1 MATGDESG
9 WNMDKKYNHMINRPR
24 PVSPTRPRMSL
35 SRRAAQFAPFAAL
48 TGFDGVI
55 RETARQTEAETTLEE
70 EEIGAIDRCL
80 RQLKQDLP
88 QRPVVRVRFFCPD
101 GRKSGGAFETRRG
114 IVVKIDEYLQ
124 NITLQNGENIPFR
137 HIVQLLRE

>member
-1 MATGDESG
+1 
-9 WNMDKKYNHMINRPR
+9 
-24 PVSPTRPRMSL
+24 MSL

-55 RETARQTEAETTLEE
+55 RETARQTEAEITLEE